1 MTVYIS
7 PNRRLNSFRQA
18 MDRLVDET
26 LVENNTNERELVL
39 AVEVQASDEFF
50 TVRAMVPGLETEN
63 LDIEIL
69 NNTVTIRGEFSR
81 LHDEDS
87 KMMLSEL
94 PVGRFNRVVTFPIA
108 VDASKAEANLKN
120 GILTLIIPKAES
132 HKPKAIK
139 VKSV

>member
-1 MTVYIS
+1 
-7 PNRRLNSFRQA
+7 

-39 AVEVQASDEFF
+39 AVEVQAGDEFF